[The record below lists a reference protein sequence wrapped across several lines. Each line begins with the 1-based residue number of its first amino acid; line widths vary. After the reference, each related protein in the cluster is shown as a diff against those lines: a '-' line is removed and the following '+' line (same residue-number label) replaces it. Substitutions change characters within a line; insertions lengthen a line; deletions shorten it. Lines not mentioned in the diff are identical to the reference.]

1 MNGLQIKSKESE
13 TTTYMYKDCLNVC
26 HLFSFSFL
34 ICAKHNS
41 TNKPSSSAQERLSNV
56 RMFLRESIESITHK
70 NTPGEIFQLR
80 PEKKR
85 HVKLR
90 TGKYWIDIR
99 QSFLAQYRVHMSHN
113 FVSLTLL
120 LAYFQSTDLAH
131 THLCHL
137 CSYLDQSSMI
147 NIFNSCYY
155 RNSCSLW
162 TAQTWAVH
170 NEFLYV
176 LASLRSILKSQPV
189 MLLRFC

>member
-13 TTTYMYKDCLNVC
+13 TTTYIYEDCLHVC

-85 HVKLR
+85 HEKLG
-90 TGKYWIDIR
+90 TGKYWIDIL
-99 QSFLAQYRVHMSHN
+99 QSYLAQYRVHMSHN

-120 LAYFQSTDLAH
+120 FAYFQSTDLAH

-137 CSYLDQSSMI
+137 CSYLDQSSMV
-147 NIFNSCYY
+147 NIFNSCYFC
-155 RNSCSLW
+155 NSCSLW

-176 LASLRSILKSQPV
+176 LASLRSIL
-189 MLLRFC
+189 

>member
-1 MNGLQIKSKESE
+1 MNGLQIKSKE
-13 TTTYMYKDCLNVC
+13 YIWGLPRCLHVC

-85 HVKLR
+85 HEKLG
-90 TGKYWIDIR
+90 TGKYWMDIL
-99 QSFLAQYRVHMSHN
+99 QSFLAKYRVHMSHN

-120 LAYFQSTDLAH
+120 FAYFQSTDLAR
-131 THLCHL
+131 THVCHL
-137 CSYLDQSSMI
+137 CSYLDQSSMV
-147 NIFNSCYY
+147 NIFNSCYFC
-155 RNSCSLW
+155 NSCSLW

-189 MLLRFC
+189 MLLRFCEL